1 MFRRS
6 SQRLKQRKVKS
17 SSPRSS
23 PIRKLSIIKSRSS
36 SSRKFELSGIRNLG
50 NTCYLNSIV
59 QLVRRIDNKE
69 FIEEKPRFVSDD
81 AERIRRYIYNLLIDN
96 KLYIQNATKIKQLS
110 LKYIPKYCNVGVN
123 TQEDAHEVL
132 NKIIDEII
140 NLNSAVDISSTIKCS
155 YPEKYREPTIEKH
168 NILSIEIKSRI
179 NNISDLIMNSQKE
192 ERLTDFRGDDDCIKG
207 HTKKLNYIPTGDN
220 VIIHLKRFRFT
231 ETGEI
236 EKIQKKIVPDM
247 MIEMNNEFFFLDSCI
262 VHYGDTPDVGHY
274 IFQIFDN
281 GKPTSII
288 DDDEIYNYNKRLVDD
303 YDYLTNGYI
312 YLYKKVAVDGRKS
325 SRKRKYT
332 RKYTRK
338 STKRSFKRKSFK
350 RKFL

>member
-1 MFRRS
+1 MFRRRS
-6 SQRLKQRKVKS
+6 SQRRKIKS
-17 SSPRSS
+17 SPPRSS
-23 PIRKLSIIKSRSS
+23 PRKLSIRKSRSS
-36 SSRKFELSGIRNLG
+36 SPRKIELSGIRNLG

-59 QLVRRIDNKE
+59 QLIRRIDNKK
-69 FIEEKPRFVSDD
+69 FIEEKPQFINNDV
-81 AERIRRYIYNLLIDN
+81 EIFRRYIYNLLIDN
-96 KLYIQNATKIKQLS
+96 KLYMQNATKIKQLA
-110 LKYIPKYCNVGVN
+110 LKYIPRYCNVGVN
-123 TQEDAHEVL
+123 TQEDAHEIL

-140 NLNSAVDISSTIKCS
+140 NLNSAVDISSIIKCS

-179 NNISDLIMNSQKE
+179 NKLSGLIMNSQKE
-192 ERLTDFRGDDDCIKG
+192 EVLSDFRGDDDCEDSY
-207 HTKKLNYIPTGDN
+207 TKKLNYLPTGNN

-231 ETGEI
+231 ETGDI

-262 VHYGDTPDVGHY
+262 VHYGPTSDSGHY

-281 GKPTSII
+281 GKPTTII
-288 DDDEIYNYNKRLVDD
+288 DDDEIYNYNKRLLDD

-312 YLYKKVAVDGRKS
+312 YLYKKVIVDGRNS

-332 RKYTRK
+332 RKYKRK
-338 STKRSFKRKSFK
+338 SSKSSPKKKSFK

>member
-6 SQRLKQRKVKS
+6 SHRRKVK

-23 PIRKLSIIKSRSS
+23 PRKLSIRKSRSS
-36 SSRKFELSGIRNLG
+36 SPRKIELSGIRNLG

-59 QLVRRIDNKE
+59 QLVRRIDNEE
-69 FIEEKPRFVSDD
+69 FIEEKSRFVKDD
-81 AERIRRYIYNLLIDN
+81 VEIFRRYIYNLLIDN
-96 KLYIQNATKIKQLS
+96 KLYIQNATKIKQLA
-110 LKYIPKYCNVGVN
+110 LKYIPRYCNVGVN

-140 NLNSAVDISSTIKCS
+140 NLNSTVDISSTIKCS

-179 NNISDLIMNSQKE
+179 NKLSDLIMNSQKE
-192 ERLTDFRGDDDCIKG
+192 EVLSDFRGDDDCEDSY
-207 HTKKLNYIPTGDN
+207 TKKLNYLPTSDN

-231 ETGEI
+231 ETGDI

-262 VHYGDTPDVGHY
+262 VHYGPTSDSGHY

-281 GKPTSII
+281 GKPTTII
-288 DDDEIYNYNKRLVDD
+288 DDDEIYNYNKRLLDD

-312 YLYKKVAVDGRKS
+312 YLYKKVIVDGRNS

-332 RKYTRK
+332 RKYKRK
-338 STKRSFKRKSFK
+338 SSKSSPKRKSFK

>member
-6 SQRLKQRKVKS
+6 SQRRKVK

-23 PIRKLSIIKSRSS
+23 PRKLSIRKSRSS
-36 SSRKFELSGIRNLG
+36 SPRKIELSGIRNLG

-59 QLVRRIDNKE
+59 QLIRRIDNKE
-69 FIEEKPRFVSDD
+69 FIEEKSRFVKDD
-81 AERIRRYIYNLLIDN
+81 VEIFRRYIYNLLIDN
-96 KLYIQNATKIKQLS
+96 KLYIQNATKIKQLA
-110 LKYIPKYCNVGVN
+110 LKYIPRYCNVGVN

-140 NLNSAVDISSTIKCS
+140 NLNSTVDISSTIKCS

-179 NNISDLIMNSQKE
+179 NKLSDLIMNSQKE
-192 ERLTDFRGDDDCIKG
+192 EVLSDFRGDDDCEDSY
-207 HTKKLNYIPTGDN
+207 TKKLNYLPTSDN

-231 ETGEI
+231 ETGDI

-262 VHYGDTPDVGHY
+262 VHYGPTSDSGHY

-281 GKPTSII
+281 GKPTTII
-288 DDDEIYNYNKRLVDD
+288 DDDEIYNYNKRLLDD

-312 YLYKKVAVDGRKS
+312 YLYKKVNVDGRKS

-332 RKYTRK
+332 RKYKRK
-338 STKRSFKRKSFK
+338 SSKSSPKRKSFK

>member
-6 SQRLKQRKVKS
+6 SQRLKQRK
-17 SSPRSS
+17 SSPQSS
-23 PIRKLSIIKSRSS
+23 PMMRKLSVIKSRNSS
-36 SSRKFELSGIRNLG
+36 SSRKFEISGIRNLG

-69 FIEEKPRFVSDD
+69 FIDEKPKFVSDD
-81 AERIRRYIYNLLIDN
+81 AETFRQYIYNLLIDN
-96 KLYIQNATKIKQLS
+96 KLNATKIKQLA
-110 LKYIPKYCNVGVN
+110 LKYIPRYCKVGVN

-140 NLNSAVDISSTIKCS
+140 NLNSSVDISSTIKCI

-179 NNISDLIMNSQKE
+179 NKLSDLIINSQKE
-192 ERLTDFRGDDDCIKG
+192 ELLSDFSGDDCEKG
-207 HTKKLNYIPTGDN
+207 FTKKLNYIPSGDN

-231 ETGEI
+231 ETGDI
-236 EKIQKKIVPDM
+236 EKIQKKIVPDT

-262 VHYGDTPDVGHY
+262 VHYGDSPDVGHY

-281 GKPTSII
+281 EKATTII
-288 DDDEIYNYNKRLVDD
+288 DDDEIYSYSERLVEE

-312 YLYKKVAVDGRKS
+312 YLYKKVAVDGSK
-325 SRKRKYT
+325 RKRKYT

-338 STKRSFKRKSFK
+338 SFKRSSKRKSFK
-350 RKFL
+350 RKMH

>member
-6 SQRLKQRKVKS
+6 SQRLKQRKVK

-69 FIEEKPRFVSDD
+69 FIEEKPKFVSDD
-81 AERIRRYIYNLLIDN
+81 VEIFRRYIYNLLIDS
-96 KLYIQNATKIKQLS
+96 KLYIQNSTKIKQLA

-140 NLNSAVDISSTIKCS
+140 DLNSAVDISSTIKCS

-168 NILSIEIKSRI
+168 NIISIEIKSRI
-179 NNISDLIMNSQKE
+179 NNISGLIMNSQKE
-192 ERLTDFRGDDDCIKG
+192 EVLTDFRGDNDCIKG
-207 HTKKLNYIPTGDN
+207 HTKKLNYLPSGDN

-231 ETGEI
+231 ETGDI

-262 VHYGDTPDVGHY
+262 VHYGPTSDSGHY

-288 DDDEIYNYNKRLVDD
+288 DDDEIYNYKKRLVDD

-338 STKRSFKRKSFK
+338 SPKSHLKESHKMFRLSF
-350 RKFL
+350 

>member
-1 MFRRS
+1 MHRRS
-6 SQRLKQRKVKS
+6 NRLKKSKV
-17 SSPRSS
+17 SPNVS
-23 PIRKLSIIKSRSS
+23 PKVLSRRSS
-36 SSRKFELSGIRNLG
+36 SSRRRSSKFELSGIRNLG

-69 FIEEKPRFVSDD
+69 FIEEKPKFVSDD
-81 AERIRRYIYNLLIDN
+81 IEKFRQYIYNLLIDN
-96 KLYIQNATKIKQLS
+96 KLYIENSTKIKQLA
-110 LKYIPKYCNVGVN
+110 LKYIPRYCNVGVN

-140 NLNSAVDISSTIKCS
+140 NLNSSVDISSTIKCI

-179 NNISDLIMNSQKE
+179 NQLSDLIINSQKE
-192 ERLTDFRGDDDCIKG
+192 ERLTDFRGDDCEKG
-207 HTKKLNYIPTGDN
+207 FTKKLNYIPTGDN
-220 VIIHLKRFRFT
+220 VIIHLKRFKYT
-231 ETGEI
+231 ETGDI

-262 VHYGDTPDVGHY
+262 VHDGDTPDDGHY

-281 GKPTSII
+281 GKATTII
-288 DDDEIYNYNKRLVDD
+288 DDDEIYSYSERSFED

-312 YLYKKVAVDGRKS
+312 YLYKKVAVDGSK
-325 SRKRKYT
+325 RKRKYT
-332 RKYTRK
+332 RKY
-338 STKRSFKRKSFK
+338 KRKSFK
-350 RKFL
+350 RSSKRKSFKRSSISFN

>member
-1 MFRRS
+1 MFRRN
-6 SQRLKQRKVKS
+6 SQRLKQRKVK

-36 SSRKFELSGIRNLG
+36 SSRKFEISGIRNLG

-59 QLVRRIDNKE
+59 QLLRRIDNKE
-69 FIEEKPRFVSDD
+69 FIEEKPRFVRDD
-81 AERIRRYIYNLLIDN
+81 VEIFRRYIYNLLIDN
-96 KLYIQNATKIKQLS
+96 KLYIQNATKIKQLA

-168 NILSIEIKSRI
+168 NIISIEIKSRI
-179 NNISDLIMNSQKE
+179 NKLSDLIMNSQKE
-192 ERLTDFRGDDDCIKG
+192 EVLSDFRGDDCEKG
-207 HTKKLNYIPTGDN
+207 FTKKLNYLPTGDN
-220 VIIHLKRFRFT
+220 LIIHLKRFRFT
-231 ETGEI
+231 ETGDI

-247 MIEMNNEFFFLDSCI
+247 RIEMNNEFFFLDSCI
-262 VHYGDTPDVGHY
+262 VHYGTTPDSGHY

-288 DDDEIYNYNKRLVDD
+288 DDDEIYSYNERSFED

-325 SRKRKYT
+325 SRKSSRKFP
-332 RKYTRK
+332 R
-338 STKRSFKRKSFK
+338 RSSKRKSFK
-350 RKFL
+350 RKFS